1 MPFESEIYGLQ
12 VITCYNSLRQKSK
25 RANVLALL
33 LTKDSR
39 DGLYEAFK
47 ERS

>member
-12 VITCYNSLRQKSK
+12 VTCYNSPWQKSK

>member
-1 MPFESEIYGLQ
+1 MPFESEIYGLH
-12 VITCYNSLRQKSK
+12 VTCYNSLRQKSK

-39 DGLYEAFK
+39 DGLYQAFK